1 MAHDCS
7 EGILMSQV
15 TDHLRIGQFSE
26 SPVLAAAQKLGLDA
40 EFGVTWSTEKVVSSP
55 GQFKSLD
62 AGDIDIAITSPDN
75 VMLYATTDKNPLTT
89 QIPIT
94 LLRPIDHGLGL
105 TFFTRPEVN
114 SVAIIQESTLGVDV
128 LKSGFAFLLFR
139 LIDHVGADVE
149 KISFTE
155 IGATPKRAQMIL
167 DGQVAGSILNAES
180 AVLAKE
186 SGLHAWATS
195 ADLYPDYLGTVLA
208 TRSNAITPAV
218 ERLVAMWTETT
229 KALLAMS
236 AEEVSA
242 VMSDASPALATP
254 QYVEILQSPVF
265 GLIDRDTVQLSDLE
279 TLREIRSAAGAYT
292 PSDQDLQNLV
302 SRA

>member
-1 MAHDCS
+1 
-7 EGILMSQV
+7 
-15 TDHLRIGQFSE
+15 
-26 SPVLAAAQKLGLDA
+26 
-40 EFGVTWSTEKVVSSP
+40 
-55 GQFKSLD
+55 
-62 AGDIDIAITSPDN
+62 
-75 VMLYATTDKNPLTT
+75 MLYATTDKNPLST

-114 SVAIIQESTLGVDV
+114 SVAIIQDSTLGVDV

-149 KISFTE
+149 KVSFTE

-180 AVLAKE
+180 AVLAQE

-208 TRSNAITPAV
+208 ARSDAITPAV

-236 AEEVSA
+236 ADEVSA
-242 VMSDASPALATP
+242 VLSEASPALATP
-254 QYVEILQSPVF
+254 QYVDILQSPVF
-265 GLIDRDTVQLSDLE
+265 GLIEGDTVHLSDLE

-292 PSDQDLQNLV
+292 PSDQDLENLV